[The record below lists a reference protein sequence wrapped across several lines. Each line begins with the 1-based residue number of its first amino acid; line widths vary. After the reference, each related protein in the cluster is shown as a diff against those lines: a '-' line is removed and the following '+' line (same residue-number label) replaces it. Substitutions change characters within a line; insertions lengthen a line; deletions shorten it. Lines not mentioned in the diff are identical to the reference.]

1 MVTLNPAAPVRAGAG
16 DAVAAPLADDAS
28 RGVGLPAAAPP
39 GQRARTALRNAAGSV
54 LAGRSLTCPSP
65 SSMTRQVP
73 SARRGQVGGD
83 ERQAERADQRGIR
96 GRADLRRQVSG
107 SVGVRRHQAA
117 GSAGPPGAGFGGG
130 EPLEPAQHET
140 AREFLLAQ
148 HRRPRPQALTRR
160 AESLLAVA
168 RRPDGGRGDQCQRGY
183 QPGSPWARRYCPAL
197 VRRVTPLAVSA
208 SANAA
213 YRPLASIQPRYTA
226 PPPSSRTRATARPA
240 PPGSA
245 SASWLARATSCPASL
260 AAAASAAKC
269 SSARRGRSGPAG
281 TRSSTTPVCATT
293 GCHRT
298 PITDVAAFAN
308 LRAPN
313 AEYLWPTLRTPW
325 RGPCTQMVQFCA
337 VVVAEQTLSSRHES
351 ASVIGP
357 DGIVVS
363 SALGP
368 RADVSCPRHRTCA
381 TACCAQSC
389 RFVARSV
396 TASASAAMVLACT
409 PQSLPGG
416 VPCRWGRFLV
426 LLEPTVNP
434 VGSVLF
440 GPAGTRKVRL
450 R

>member
-1 MVTLNPAAPVRAGAG
+1 VIHGWSSPYILSEKLSEITRVSSVIRPK
-16 DAVAAPLADDAS
+16 
-28 RGVGLPAAAPP
+28 
-39 GQRARTALRNAAGSV
+39 GS
-54 LAGRSLTCPSP
+54 
-65 SSMTRQVP
+65 
-73 SARRGQVGGD
+73 
-83 ERQAERADQRGIR
+83 
-96 GRADLRRQVSG
+96 DLIFD
-107 SVGVRRHQAA
+107 H
-117 GSAGPPGAGFGGG
+117 P
-130 EPLEPAQHET
+130 
-140 AREFLLAQ
+140 
-148 HRRPRPQALTRR
+148 
-160 AESLLAVA
+160 
-168 RRPDGGRGDQCQRGY
+168 Y
-183 QPGSPWARRYCPAL
+183 
-197 VRRVTPLAVSA
+197 
-208 SANAA
+208 
-213 YRPLASIQPRYTA
+213 
-226 PPPSSRTRATARPA
+226 
-240 PPGSA
+240 
-245 SASWLARATSCPASL
+245 
-260 AAAASAAKC
+260 
-269 SSARRGRSGPAG
+269 
-281 TRSSTTPVCATT
+281 
-293 GCHRT
+293 
-298 PITDVAAFAN
+298 
-308 LRAPN
+308 N

-368 RADVSCPRHRTCA
+368 RAGVSCPRHRTCA

-396 TASASAAMVLACT
+396 TASASAAMVLACA